1 MAGIDSDTFIRSRI
15 PVLIRNKLPKAVFNY
30 TGVGDLYYDVTL
42 YDGIVFSFSR
52 LDYRSTGYGSTYS
65 YVFSFTKD
73 GVCFKESYNNETLAE
88 EALDEFLTKKPT
100 LPTWVIAKLAPLME
114 ADGYKI
120 SLNWRKLETFS
131 FLVWNIDRILQRT
144 LKVGYDR
151 GKWNLEISRRD
162 YMNTATPYAE
172 ISDKFTVAAGA
183 LDASK
188 IEHKLRSTA
197 SNLAARVSWDI
208 DVCRVLNRLTALLV
222 LE

>member
-1 MAGIDSDTFIRSRI
+1 MAGIDSDTFIKQTM
-15 PVLIRNKLPKAVFNY
+15 PDLIRAKLPSAVVVD
-30 TGVGDLYYDVTL
+30 TGFGDLYYDVTL

-52 LDYRSTGYGSTYS
+52 LDYRPTGYGSTYS

-73 GVCFKESYNNETLAE
+73 GVCFKESYRNETLAE

-100 LPTWVIAKLAPLME
+100 LPTWVIAELAPLME
-114 ADGYKI
+114 TDGYKI

-131 FLVWNIDRILQRT
+131 FLVWNPDHIRQRT

-151 GKWNLEISRRD
+151 KKWNLEISRRD
-162 YMNTATPYAE
+162 YTNTATPYAE
-172 ISDKFTVAAGA
+172 ISDKFTVAVGD
-183 LDASK
+183 LDVSE